1 MTKERGASLIFLFAG
16 IYGFIF
22 SVGLPLGKWNEPGP
36 GVFPLALSILLC
48 LSGILWFIQGKKRK
62 EGRMDWWGLARKR
75 VTSFQIVALTA
86 AFILSLDRLG
96 YLLASSLYM
105 FVLLAWISR
114 YRVWAALGMAI
125 ALGGGTW
132 FFFQKV
138 LAVPLPR
145 GCLPF

>member
-1 MTKERGASLIFLFAG
+1 MTKEREASLIFFFAG

-48 LSGILWFIQGKKRK
+48 LSGILWFIQGKKRGEEK
-62 EGRMDWWGLARKR
+62 MDWRGLARKR
-75 VTSFQIVALTA
+75 VTPFQIVGLTA
-86 AFILSLDRLG
+86 VFVLSFDRLG

-114 YRVWAALGMAI
+114 YRVWAALGMAVV
-125 ALGGGTW
+125 LGGGTW

-138 LAVPLPR
+138 LAVQLPR
-145 GCLPF
+145 GFLPF

>member
-62 EGRMDWWGLARKR
+62 EGRIDWWGLVRKR
-75 VTSFQIVALTA
+75 ATSFQIVALTA

-114 YRVWAALGMAI
+114 YRVGAALGMAI
-125 ALGGGTW
+125 VLGGGTW

-145 GCLPF
+145 GPLPF